1 MDYKEIRN
9 IIEELGTKHYE
20 DFTKAIIS
28 FEKGIN
34 DVSALNKIYQEFM
47 NNDTASL
54 INEDFDYMIDDLRE
68 NGEIKD
74 IPFEDYKKENDKN
87 QVKDKKQI
95 NDKKQVEDKEEK
107 KESIL
112 GAIKKYQ
119 MEDKE
124 KSKDKKDLGK
134 ENSR

>member
-47 NNDTASL
+47 DNDTASL

-74 IPFEDYKKENDKN
+74 ISFEDYKKENDKN
-87 QVKDKKQI
+87 QVK
-95 NDKKQVEDKEEK
+95 DKKQVEDKEEK